1 MEKLQDSVGV
11 YLFLELE
18 TMNERITLQR
28 NRKQYEMIPFK
39 MLKKH

>member
-11 YLFLELE
+11 YVFLELE
-18 TMNERITLQR
+18 IMNEKITLQR
-28 NRKQYEMIPFK
+28 NRKQYKMIPFK